1 MLFFMIE
8 ITLVDGNQTYC
19 QGLKTMLEQ
28 IEDFRVEVI
37 SPENFCLQLA
47 KGPSSGILLV
57 DEDLYQQ
64 CLNLYPGQKM
74 LLSSRKTIELT
85 MDLDERLLPPNG
97 HEVIYKGSGKK
108 EFEERIRKL
117 TSEEINPTNI

>member
-1 MLFFMIE
+1 MIL
-8 ITLVDGNQTYC
+8 IALADVNQTYC
-19 QGLKTMLEQ
+19 HGLKTMLEQ
-28 IEDFRVEVI
+28 VEDFHVAI
-37 SPENFCLQLA
+37 IPPENFHPEFISD
-47 KGPSSGILLV
+47 PSIGILLI

-64 CLNLYPGQKM
+64 CLNIYPEQKM

-97 HEVIYKGSGKK
+97 YEVIYKGSGKK